1 MEAYKRLVIVAMS
14 CSLIGS
20 VSKALQGDFSYY
32 VVNIVALLMLPVL
45 GVVYKYYWNNTVMLN
60 ILRAGCLVS
69 AGYLA
74 IVFVGLISD
83 ASLREKNDRHSIK
96 YDGEPDLKGCEYE
109 DLKTKVV
116 EEDKRF
122 FCNNYEVDRVEVGKA
137 LARSLRETFQSNR
150 E

>member
-1 MEAYKRLVIVAMS
+1 MKAYKRLVIVAMS

-20 VSKALQGDFSYY
+20 VSMALQGDFSYY

-45 GVVYKYYWNNTVMLN
+45 SVVYKYYWNNAVMLN

-74 IVFVGLISD
+74 IVFVSLISD
-83 ASLREKNDRHSIK
+83 ASLREKNDRLSIN
-96 YDGEPDLKGCEYE
+96 YDSEPDLKGCEYE

-122 FCNNYEVDRVEVGKA
+122 FCNNHEVERVEVGKA
-137 LARSLRETFQSNR
+137 LARSLRETFQSHR